1 MHLVIWLILRISR
14 LSFLEMLIDAE
25 LRVYNQ
31 YICECMYVFVSIPCL
46 YYISLKNISAKTSAW
61 LLVYSYWSLQR
72 DHPAQFQSGRP
83 WASKLTRVRL
93 WMPRMDP
100 LETSKP
106 IRGCSGPDSDLW
118 ESLACGAR
126 RKAEYPFAWR
136 IWSSYDEP
144 PNQTVSC
151 RYVKTTKR
159 DEQPHACIRVKYS
172 LNKLHQ
178 SLFYG
183 KNSKLLVCVRLWVSE
198 LYCLI

>member
-1 MHLVIWLILRISR
+1 MTSHETPLSLYNNFVILTNLMFMTHFYNTSTEIGLI
-14 LSFLEMLIDAE
+14 
-25 LRVYNQ
+25 
-31 YICECMYVFVSIPCL
+31 C
-46 YYISLKNISAKTSAW
+46 
-61 LLVYSYWSLQR
+61 QR

-136 IWSSYDEP
+136 VY
-144 PNQTVSC
+144 
-151 RYVKTTKR
+151 
-159 DEQPHACIRVKYS
+159 
-172 LNKLHQ
+172 
-178 SLFYG
+178 
-183 KNSKLLVCVRLWVSE
+183 
-198 LYCLI
+198 LIVLR